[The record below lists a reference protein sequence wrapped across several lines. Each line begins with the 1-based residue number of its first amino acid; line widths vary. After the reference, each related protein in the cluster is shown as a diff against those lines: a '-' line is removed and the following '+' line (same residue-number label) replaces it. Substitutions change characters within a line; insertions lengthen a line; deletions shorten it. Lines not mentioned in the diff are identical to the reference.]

1 MKDLQHVSI
10 NINFENDLSQLAIE
24 NPMWAVTYMQYVI
37 LGRRLFQTALN
48 TQKLA

>member
-24 NPMWAVTYMQYVI
+24 NPM
-37 LGRRLFQTALN
+37 
-48 TQKLA
+48 